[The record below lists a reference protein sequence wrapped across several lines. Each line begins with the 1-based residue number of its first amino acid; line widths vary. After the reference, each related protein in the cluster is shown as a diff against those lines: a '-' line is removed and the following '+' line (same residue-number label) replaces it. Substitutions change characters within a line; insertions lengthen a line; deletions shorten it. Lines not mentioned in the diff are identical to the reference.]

1 VLRTAQTQE
10 DAVKACTAIGEV
22 LWSPSSDPKLNHFLA
37 YLSYEVGN
45 GSETTPIDKLWV
57 KSSSNGVCN
66 TITPSGQTGSVD
78 CTTRL
83 PALCTQNAALSFVNN
98 TDTKHQIS
106 VSSGDALYTGYRDKL
121 SFRFLGI
128 RYGSYPERFTYS
140 SPVSPSGEISALQ
153 FGSVC
158 RQRTALLG
166 SEDCLFLNIY
176 TPFLPAS
183 TGGKLKPVMLYIH
196 GGAYL
201 SGSGSDPVFDGG
213 NLASRGDVVV
223 VTINYRY
230 VVHMRFALSY

>member
-1 VLRTAQTQE
+1 
-10 DAVKACTAIGEV
+10 VKACIAIGET
-22 LWSPSSDPKLNHFLA
+22 LWTPTSEPDFLG
-37 YLSYEVGN
+37 YLSFKVEN
-45 GSETTPIDKLWV
+45 GSDATRFDKVWV
-57 KSSSNGVCN
+57 NSSSESVCS
-66 TITPSGQTGSVD
+66 TITPSGQIGSAD
-78 CTTRL
+78 CTALL
-83 PALCTQNAALSFVNN
+83 PALCTQSAALSSGSGS
-98 TDTKHQIS
+98 DTKYQIRIS
-106 VSSGDALYTGYRDKL
+106 ADDAHYTGYRDKL

-140 SPVSPSGEISALQ
+140 SPLSTSGETSALE

-166 SEDCLFLNIY
+166 SEDCLYLNIY

-183 TGGKLKPVMLYIH
+183 TFEKLKPVMLYIH
-196 GGAYL
+196 GGAFP

-230 VVHMRFALSY
+230 AGSTEPTTSY

>member
-1 VLRTAQTQE
+1 VLRTAQTKE
-10 DAVKACTAIGEV
+10 DAVKACIAIGET
-22 LWSPSSDPKLNHFLA
+22 LWAPTSNPNFLG
-37 YLSYEVGN
+37 YLSYKVEN
-45 GSETTPIDKLWV
+45 GSSATPIDKLWV
-57 KSSSNGVCN
+57 SSSSESVCN
-66 TITPSGQTGSVD
+66 TITPSGQTGSAD
-78 CTTRL
+78 CTAWL
-83 PALCTQNAALSFVNN
+83 PALCTQSAALSSASGF
-98 TDTKHQIS
+98 DIKYQIR
-106 VSSGDALYTGYRDKL
+106 VSAGDAHYTGYRDKL

-140 SPVSPSGEISALQ
+140 SPLSSSGEISALD

-166 SEDCLFLNIY
+166 SEDCLYLNIY

-183 TGGKLKPVMLYIH
+183 IHQKLKPVMLYIH
-196 GGAYL
+196 GGAFL

-230 VVHMRFALSY
+230 MDYTEPTMSY

>member
-1 VLRTAQTQE
+1 VLRTAQTKE
-10 DAVKACTAIGEV
+10 DAVKACIAIGET
-22 LWSPSSDPKLNHFLA
+22 LWAPTSYPNFLA
-37 YLSYEVGN
+37 YLSYKVEN
-45 GSETTPIDKLWV
+45 GSDVTPIDKLWV
-57 KSSSNGVCN
+57 SSSSESVCY
-66 TITPSGQTGSVD
+66 TITLSGQIGSAD
-78 CTTRL
+78 CTARL
-83 PALCTQNAALSFVNN
+83 PALCTQSAALSFASGF
-98 TDTKHQIS
+98 DTKYQIR
-106 VSSGDALYTGYRDKL
+106 VSAGDAHYTGYRDKL

-140 SPVSPSGEISALQ
+140 SPLSASGDISALE

-166 SEDCLFLNIY
+166 SEDCLYLNIY

-183 TGGKLKPVMLYIH
+183 TCEKLKPVMLYIH
-196 GGAYL
+196 GGAFL

-230 VVHMRFALSY
+230 VDYIKLTMSY

>member
-1 VLRTAQTQE
+1 MLRTAQTKE
-10 DAVKACTAIGEV
+10 DAVKACIVIGET
-22 LWSPSSDPKLNHFLA
+22 LWTPTSDPNFLG
-37 YLSYEVGN
+37 YLGYKVEN
-45 GSETTPIDKLWV
+45 GSDATPMDKLWV
-57 KSSSNGVCN
+57 SSGSESVCN
-66 TITPSGQTGSVD
+66 TITPSGQTGSAD
-78 CTTRL
+78 CTALL
-83 PALCTQNAALSFVNN
+83 PALCTQSAALSFASVP
-98 TDTKHQIS
+98 DIKYQIR
-106 VSSGDALYTGYRDKL
+106 VSAGDAHYTGYRDKL

-140 SPVSPSGEISALQ
+140 SPLSASGETSALE

-158 RQRTALLG
+158 RQRTALVG

-183 TGGKLKPVMLYIH
+183 TGEKLKPVMLYIH
-196 GGAYL
+196 GGAFL

-230 VVHMRFALSY
+230 VDSTEPTTSY